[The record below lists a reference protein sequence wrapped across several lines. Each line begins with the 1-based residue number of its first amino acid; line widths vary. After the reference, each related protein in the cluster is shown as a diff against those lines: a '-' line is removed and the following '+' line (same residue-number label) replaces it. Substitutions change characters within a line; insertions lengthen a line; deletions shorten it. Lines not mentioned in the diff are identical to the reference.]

1 MACAGAIVGLWHINT
16 TWMAVKLLGCSEV
29 EGIQL
34 RPMLEPLRKVG
45 LSVRKWVVKREEL
58 S

>member
-1 MACAGAIVGLWHINT
+1 
-16 TWMAVKLLGCSEV
+16 MAVKLLGCSEV